1 MRKTS
6 TATPIVTLLP
16 PHVKGSA
23 AAAPMRKE
31 LCKSLAKMAAASSA
45 SSAPAA
51 SSGSSNGSGLT
62 KMLDNYIIIDIG
74 ANLTNKKFSR
84 DLDAVINRA
93 KEAGKFKSQFH
104 NDRFF
109 WSSLGLDYL
118 GLGVGTSI
126 PKEKVYISLY
136 FFLVLGVT
144 KIMVTGT
151 TLQASKDALRLARLN
166 PGVLYSTA
174 GNFFASLLLYSIFR

>member
-1 MRKTS
+1 MRKAS

-109 WSSLGLDYL
+109 G
-118 GLGVGTSI
+118 
-126 PKEKVYISLY
+126 
-136 FFLVLGVT
+136 
-144 KIMVTGT
+144 
-151 TLQASKDALRLARLN
+151 ALW
-166 PGVLYSTA
+166 G
-174 GNFFASLLLYSIFR
+174 